1 MKFKP
6 NVLNLQALNAL
17 HNTLIKVGVLG
28 GSFDPAHE
36 GHLMISKQALDF
48 YHFDKVIWLVAN
60 QNPFKPQ
67 KSNDCYTRAA
77 QAANVARYD
86 NRIIVSTA
94 EKELGT
100 FYTYQS
106 MEFLV
111 KRFQSVK
118 FTWLMGID
126 NLLDFKKW
134 HRFSDLIKLCEII
147 IFDRPNT
154 NRLINVGSILQN
166 DQPNLDKTQKHHII
180 VHRGKLLDLSSTMI
194 RESKK

>member
-17 HNTLIKVGVLG
+17 HNMPIKVGVLG
-28 GSFDPAHE
+28 GSFDPAHD

-60 QNPFKPQ
+60 QNPFKP
-67 KSNDCYTRAA
+67 KGNDCYARAA
-77 QAANVARYD
+77 QAANIAKYD

-94 EKELGT
+94 EKELGM

-111 KRFQSVK
+111 KRFQSVQ

-154 NRLINVGSILQN
+154 NRLINVDSILPN
-166 DQPNLDKTQKHHII
+166 SQPGLDKTQKHHII
-180 VHRGKLLDLSSTMI
+180 VHRGRLLDLSSTMI